1 MNLQAKLGIISA
13 ISITFVASIIFI
25 INLFE
30 ISAFERR
37 IETTTLNGNSQLFNY
52 ISRGLLR
59 SMEPLEE
66 EISNEF
72 DLRTAIKQNNQADV
86 DKFAKRYI
94 ELTGGTGK
102 YQTLE
107 LFDKNKNNIFISE
120 QNQKVIDSNILI
132 DKLNKESKSVA
143 DLMVLENGEI
153 TGAMAVPLKSRRKI
167 IGYALY
173 TKSIN
178 TVVQQLAET
187 SGSQIVI
194 ASQQGS
200 ILLNSDTENE
210 VDFSEII
217 NAEAKQTTAIVQL
230 EQVKLEVT
238 KQPIDNKEGVILG
251 ALLVAQDQTEA
262 INARKTFE
270 IVGLVLAIAAII
282 LGFLVT
288 SFMVKQS
295 VIKPLFAIKD
305 FLNKVANGDL
315 ASQLDYKGKAE
326 FSAMATDTELV
337 SQKIG
342 DIVQK
347 IQIEAESLANNTGML
362 NKTNE
367 ENIGTLE
374 NQRREAQS
382 VATAITQMSS
392 TIHEVSESA
401 KQTAD
406 QAAEA
411 DQMTSEGVH
420 LVNRVVGEIKA
431 VATEVDS
438 LNSSISAVDDRV
450 QEIGSV
456 TQIINGIAEQTN
468 LLALNAA
475 IEAARAGEQGRGFA
489 VVADEVRTLA
499 SKTQESTDQ
508 IRAVIESLQQVT
520 KTAVADT
527 EKSHQKADSTVEV
540 AEQAGQALERINQA
554 IMQISQANN
563 QIANAVREQGL
574 VAEEVNKN
582 IVAISDMSEKIHHGG
597 IDTHQATNVLS
608 MMASNMLELV
618 GHFNVSNKNT
628 DSEYQL
634 VPAINTDDTN
644 NGKVEIF

>member
-25 INLFE
+25 INQFE
-30 ISAFERR
+30 ISAFEKR
-37 IETTTLNGNSQLFNY
+37 IETTTLNGNSHLFNY
-52 ISRGLLR
+52 ISKGLLR
-59 SMEPLEE
+59 SMHPLEE

-86 DKFAKRYI
+86 DKFAGRYI

-107 LFDKNKNNIFISE
+107 LFDKNKNNIYISE
-120 QNQKVIDSNILI
+120 QTRKVIDSNTLI
-132 DKLNKESKSVA
+132 DKLNKDTKRVT
-143 DLMVLENGEI
+143 DLKVLENGEI

-173 TKSIN
+173 TKSID

-187 SGSQIVI
+187 TGSHIVI
-194 ASQQGS
+194 TSQPGS
-200 ILLNSDTENE
+200 ILHDSDAEKAF
-210 VDFSEII
+210 DFSEII

-238 KQPIDNKEGVILG
+238 KQPIENNEGVILG
-251 ALLVAQDQTEA
+251 SLLVAQDQTEA
-262 INARKTFE
+262 INARQTFE
-270 IVGLVLAIAAII
+270 VVGLVLALAAII

-326 FSAMATDTELV
+326 FAAMATDTELV
-337 SQKIG
+337 SQKLG

-367 ENIGTLE
+367 DNIGTLE
-374 NQRREAQS
+374 NQRREAQN

-431 VATEVDS
+431 VAGEVDS

-527 EKSHQKADSTVEV
+527 GKSHQKADSTVEV

-582 IVAISDMSEKIHHGG
+582 IVAISDMSEKIHQGG

-608 MMASNMLELV
+608 MMASNMLELA

-628 DSEYQL
+628 D
-634 VPAINTDDTN
+634 DTN
-644 NGKVEIF
+644 NEKVGLL

>member
-13 ISITFVASIIFI
+13 ISITFVASIVFV
-25 INLFE
+25 INQFE
-30 ISAFERR
+30 TSTYANR
-37 IETTTLNGNSQLFNY
+37 IESSTLNGNKLLFNY
-52 ISRGLLR
+52 ISSELLR
-59 SMEPLEE
+59 SMVPLEE

-86 DKFAKRYI
+86 DKFARRYI

-107 LFDKNKNNIFISE
+107 LFDKDKNNIFLSE
-120 QNQKVIDSNILI
+120 PTQKVTNSNTLI
-132 DKLNKESKSVA
+132 NKLNKDSKRVA
-143 DLMVLENGEI
+143 DLMVLDNGEI
-153 TGAMAVPLKSRRKI
+153 NGAMAVPLKSRRKI

-173 TKSIN
+173 TKSID
-178 TVVQQLAET
+178 TVVKQLAET
-187 SGSQIVI
+187 SGRQVVIV
-194 ASQQGS
+194 SQQGN
-200 ILLNSDTENE
+200 ILLNSDVENE

-217 NAEAKQTTAIVQL
+217 NKEAMQTIGII
-230 EQVKLEVT
+230 QVDQIKLEVA
-238 KQPIDNKEGVILG
+238 KQPVINREGVTLG
-251 ALLVAQDQTEA
+251 LLLVAQDQTDA
-262 INARKTFE
+262 INSRQTFE
-270 IVGLVLAIAAII
+270 VVGLVLAIAAVF

-295 VIKPLFAIKD
+295 VIKPLFAIKG

-315 ASQLDYKGKAE
+315 AGQLEYKGKAE
-326 FSAMATDTELV
+326 FKAMANDTELV
-337 SQKIG
+337 SQKLG

-367 ENIGTLE
+367 ENIGILE
-374 NQRREAQS
+374 NQRREAQN

-411 DQMTSEGVH
+411 DQMTSEGVQ

-431 VATEVDS
+431 VAMEVDS

-520 KTAVADT
+520 KTAVSDT
-527 EKSHQKADSTVEV
+527 GKSHHKADSTVDV
-540 AEQAGQALERINQA
+540 AEQAGHALERINLA

-608 MMASNMLELV
+608 MMAANMLELA
-618 GHFNVSNKNT
+618 GHFNVTNKNT
-628 DSEYQL
+628 YD
-634 VPAINTDDTN
+634 AN
-644 NGKVEIF
+644 N

>member
-13 ISITFVASIIFI
+13 ISITFVASIVFV
-25 INLFE
+25 INQFE
-30 ISAFERR
+30 TSTYEKR
-37 IETTTLNGNSQLFNY
+37 IQSSTLNGNKLLFNY
-52 ISRGLLR
+52 ISSELLR
-59 SMEPLEE
+59 SMDPLEE

-86 DKFAKRYI
+86 DKFARRYI

-107 LFDKNKNNIFISE
+107 LFDKDKNNIFLSE
-120 QNQKVIDSNILI
+120 PTQKVTNSNTLI
-132 DKLNKESKSVA
+132 NKLNKDTQRVA
-143 DLMVLENGEI
+143 DLMVLDNGEI
-153 TGAMAVPLKSRRKI
+153 NGAMAVPLKSRRKI

-173 TKSIN
+173 TKSID
-178 TVVQQLAET
+178 TVVKQLAET
-187 SGSQIVI
+187 SGRQVVIV
-194 ASQQGS
+194 SQQGN
-200 ILLNSDTENE
+200 ILLNSDVENE
-210 VDFSEII
+210 ADFSEII
-217 NAEAKQTTAIVQL
+217 NAEKKQTTGIVQL

-238 KQPIDNKEGVILG
+238 RQPVENNEGVILG

-262 INARKTFE
+262 INARQTFE
-270 IVGLVLAIAAII
+270 VVGLVLALAAII
-282 LGFLVT
+282 LGFLLT

-326 FSAMATDTELV
+326 FAAMATDTELV
-337 SQKIG
+337 SQKLG

-367 ENIGTLE
+367 ENIGILE
-374 NQRREAQS
+374 NQRREAQN

-411 DQMTSEGVH
+411 DQMTSEGVQ

-431 VATEVDS
+431 VAMEVDS

-520 KTAVADT
+520 KTAVSDT
-527 EKSHQKADSTVEV
+527 GKSHHKADSTVDV
-540 AEQAGQALERINQA
+540 AEQAGHALERINLA

-608 MMASNMLELV
+608 MMAANMLELA
-618 GHFNVSNKNT
+618 GHFNVTNKNT
-628 DSEYQL
+628 YD
-634 VPAINTDDTN
+634 AN
-644 NGKVEIF
+644 N